1 MSEYV
6 RLLQPA
12 QKALEKFPI
21 AITDTIDYVRPVGVA
36 WASGRANLIGE
47 HTDYKEMDEM
57 AGRNPA

>member
-6 RLLQPA
+6 RLSQPA

-47 HTDYKEMDEM
+47 HTDYKEMDEI

>member
-1 MSEYV
+1 LS
-6 RLLQPA
+6 QPA

-47 HTDYKEMDEM
+47 HTDYKEMDEI

>member
-6 RLLQPA
+6 RLPQPA

-21 AITDTIDYVRPVGVA
+21 AIIDAMDYVSPVGVA

-47 HTDYKEMDEM
+47 HTDYKEMDEI
-57 AGRNPA
+57 AGRDPA